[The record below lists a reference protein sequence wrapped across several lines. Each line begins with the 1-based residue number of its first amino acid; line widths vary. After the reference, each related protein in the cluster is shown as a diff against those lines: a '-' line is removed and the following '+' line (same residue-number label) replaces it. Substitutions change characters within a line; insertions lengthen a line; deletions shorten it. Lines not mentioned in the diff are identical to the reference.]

1 MSHSDK
7 LTAPNR
13 DKLPLPRWQYALR
26 VVGAILLFVCALMVI
41 LGSTTLAPQLHSPQF
56 LLYWTWCALFTIAAI
71 IIALWD
77 MLLVRRA
84 SKRTHRELFH
94 KEFMSSGLRDKS
106 RKHP

>member
-1 MSHSDK
+1 M
-7 LTAPNR
+7 TPPP
-13 DKLPLPRWQYALR
+13 DKLPLSRGQYALR

-41 LGSTTLAPQLHSPQF
+41 LGSTVLAPQLQGPRF
-56 LLYWTWCALFTIAAI
+56 LVYWTWCTLLTIAAI

-94 KEFMSSGLRDKS
+94 QQFMASDLHEKP
-106 RKHP
+106 RKRPEP